1 MNVGTC
7 LQESRGMVG
16 KRHDFSDI
24 FPKNQNPLIFICYS
38 SLKILGILW
47 VYPNIPWNLA
57 LKFTP
62 DIWQVP
68 RFRYLKWPLKIFYY
82 INKTWFPIRFSPQKN
97 NPIFF
102 LPLMSGRCT
111 ILSTKTWFPID
122 FPPNK
127 NHHPSSHVFLPCQE
141 LQAAGYEVQLHTF
154 NARNLTAQS
163 RKRVFFFGLREGVPG
178 FAGFRRPW
186 VPELQLRARDVLE
199 NEEEL
204 MLG

>member
-1 MNVGTC
+1 MLFITQDIRYFVGIS
-7 LQESRGMVG
+7 E
-16 KRHDFSDI
+16 
-24 FPKNQNPLIFICYS
+24 Y
-38 SLKILGILW
+38 
-47 VYPNIPWNLA
+47 
-57 LKFTP
+57 
-62 DIWQVP
+62 
-68 RFRYLKWPLKIFYY
+68 PLKSSPEIYAWYLAGTSISVPEMAIEDFLLYKQNM
-82 INKTWFPIRFSPQKN
+82 ISHKVFPPKKN

-111 ILSTKTWFPID
+111 ILSTKPD
-122 FPPNK
+122 FPLISPHK

>member
-1 MNVGTC
+1 MLFITQDIRYFVGIS
-7 LQESRGMVG
+7 E
-16 KRHDFSDI
+16 
-24 FPKNQNPLIFICYS
+24 Y
-38 SLKILGILW
+38 
-47 VYPNIPWNLA
+47 
-57 LKFTP
+57 
-62 DIWQVP
+62 
-68 RFRYLKWPLKIFYY
+68 PLKSSPEIYAWYLAGTSISVPEMAIEDFLLYKQNM
-82 INKTWFPIRFSPQKN
+82 ISHKVFPPKKQSN
-97 NPIFF
+97 FF
-102 LPLMSGRCT
+102 LAIDVRKMYYS
-111 ILSTKTWFPID
+111 INKTWFPID